1 MFKIIEGD
9 FKNNKYSNEEYLD
22 NWPMLYILEN
32 GKKAYIG
39 ESNHVKT
46 RMTQHATNEEKRIFN
61 KVHFIYSRLF
71 NQSVTF
77 DYESKLIQYIVAD
90 ELFQVTNKN
99 SGIADKQYY
108 EKEKYDKKFELLWR
122 KLQKEKLVKHSLEE
136 IENSDLFKYSPYKE
150 LNDNQRKAV
159 EDILAQIESG
169 NVNRVVV
176 NGMPGSGKTIV
187 AVYLMKYLADSEEFA
202 GKKIG
207 FVVPQTSLRKTMKFI
222 FRSIYGLTPSQV
234 LSPSDITKKKYD
246 ILLVDEAHRL
256 HQYKNIS
263 YRGAFKK
270 SCERLGMTTDAD
282 ELDWILEQSK
292 CAVLFYD
299 YNQVVGPSGID
310 YERFEEKMRNPY
322 KKHTISYF
330 TLATQMRVQGGN
342 DYIAFIKDLLAGAAD
357 RKYHSKKYDLKLY
370 SDFSK
375 FEKDMYAKEEETGLS
390 RMVAGYAWPW
400 ISKND
405 RSKKDIEIQG
415 VKRMWN
421 HCSDEPMTE
430 YEIYSYEA
438 YRRKYQDDIREVPRV
453 TLMSLD
459 QEELNRYVELLKR
472 GKQRLATL
480 DNESIYELMSIK
492 RGEKVTLS
500 ATLLFSPYPQA
511 YFPQLCITAIV
522 IPGRTIGSLGD
533 MGERFSDNQRIE
545 GTIPE
550 MLDEA
555 LLFVKRNM
563 RTKTIISPTTGRRTD
578 RTDYPITAVREAI
591 INALVHRDYSIH
603 TEGMPIQLIMFE
615 DRIEIHNPGGL
626 YGRITIDQ
634 LGKIQPDT
642 RNPVLAS
649 ALETLGITENRY
661 SGIPTI
667 RMEMEKYN
675 LRQPEFLDERGSFIV
690 KLYKESKNDYEDMSN
705 DEETNNLIVFC
716 KTPRT
721 RKEICDYLG
730 LNSVTYAIQTYVNPL
745 VEAGVIK
752 LSIPDKP
759 KSPKQLYYSVE
770 REE

>member
-46 RMTQHATNEEKRIFN
+46 RMTQHTTNEEKRIFN

-270 SCERLGMTTDAD
+270 
-282 ELDWILEQSK
+282 
-292 CAVLFYD
+292 AV
-299 YNQVVGPSGID
+299 NGW
-310 YERFEEKMRNPY
+310 
-322 KKHTISYF
+322 
-330 TLATQMRVQGGN
+330 A
-342 DYIAFIKDLLAGAAD
+342 
-357 RKYHSKKYDLKLY
+357 
-370 SDFSK
+370 
-375 FEKDMYAKEEETGLS
+375 
-390 RMVAGYAWPW
+390 
-400 ISKND
+400 
-405 RSKKDIEIQG
+405 
-415 VKRMWN
+415 
-421 HCSDEPMTE
+421 
-430 YEIYSYEA
+430 
-438 YRRKYQDDIREVPRV
+438 
-453 TLMSLD
+453 
-459 QEELNRYVELLKR
+459 
-472 GKQRLATL
+472 
-480 DNESIYELMSIK
+480 
-492 RGEKVTLS
+492 
-500 ATLLFSPYPQA
+500 
-511 YFPQLCITAIV
+511 
-522 IPGRTIGSLGD
+522 
-533 MGERFSDNQRIE
+533 
-545 GTIPE
+545 
-550 MLDEA
+550 
-555 LLFVKRNM
+555 
-563 RTKTIISPTTGRRTD
+563 
-578 RTDYPITAVREAI
+578 
-591 INALVHRDYSIH
+591 
-603 TEGMPIQLIMFE
+603 
-615 DRIEIHNPGGL
+615 
-626 YGRITIDQ
+626 
-634 LGKIQPDT
+634 
-642 RNPVLAS
+642 
-649 ALETLGITENRY
+649 
-661 SGIPTI
+661 
-667 RMEMEKYN
+667 
-675 LRQPEFLDERGSFIV
+675 
-690 KLYKESKNDYEDMSN
+690 
-705 DEETNNLIVFC
+705 
-716 KTPRT
+716 
-721 RKEICDYLG
+721 
-730 LNSVTYAIQTYVNPL
+730 
-745 VEAGVIK
+745 
-752 LSIPDKP
+752 
-759 KSPKQLYYSVE
+759 
-770 REE
+770 